1 MQPDTDEFLANVVFL
16 FSKKKKTLLLRPES
30 FLYIFETVRI
40 FFSVLWAYLSK
51 MDLKKESLGGCRSI
65 LSLLIG
71 WRQILNASLR
81 SIVRK
86 GRILSQLKK

>member
-16 FSKKKKTLLLRPES
+16 FSKKKKKN
-30 FLYIFETVRI
+30 FIVETWV
-40 FFSVLWAYLSK
+40 
-51 MDLKKESLGGCRSI
+51 
-65 LSLLIG
+65 LSLYFLNSVDLFLRIR